1 MVSNLH
7 ETRTRPQIRIL
18 SSADYNLLPTRTYP
32 SPTSRRRIFANFSPE
47 QRPAKSD
54 ALGCKQPLPRQLP
67 CTTLRRWDGG
77 PCTTLR
83 RWDGGRLPCTTLR
96 RWDGGPCTTLRRWD
110 GGRFPDSSFW
120 ITALLPP
127 RAPSSPPG
135 PAPELFEDT
144 RLRLSMEHLPALR
157 GHSPTPLHGT
167 PLLPAP
173 RWHYRGT
180 LAAAFQRPTLGTG
193 TPVSTPP
200 GFGPPVT
207 TPAPTQPL
215 AATPSLMTSSARPSG
230 PDRPF
235 RLLRDSD
242 RPLRH
247 RPPRSR
253 SPQRSPDP
261 PGHSIAAASSGSAH
275 PPDYSDRLDTLNR
288 GTTHPPTTTG
298 FFAAPRLHL
307 IRPGSTLDGLP
318 RSPPDISGAPGC

>member
-1 MVSNLH
+1 MRNNES
-7 ETRTRPQIRIL
+7 RR
-18 SSADYNLLPTRTYP
+18 P
-32 SPTSRRRIFANFSPE
+32 SPQVYQRRPPRIRGPRSSLNVASLRKEVHANHKPSPA
-47 QRPAKSD
+47 PVD
-54 ALGCKQPLPRQLP
+54 PRQ
-67 CTTLRRWDGG
+67 
-77 PCTTLR
+77 
-83 RWDGGRLPCTTLR
+83 
-96 RWDGGPCTTLRRWD
+96 
-110 GGRFPDSSFW
+110 
-120 ITALLPP
+120 
-127 RAPSSPPG
+127 RAPPSPPG

-144 RLRLSMEHLPALR
+144 RLRISMEHCYYPLR
-157 GHSPTPLHGT
+157 AGT
-167 PLLPAP
+167 
-173 RWHYRGT
+173 
-180 LAAAFQRPTLGTG
+180 
-193 TPVSTPP
+193 
-200 GFGPPVT
+200 
-207 TPAPTQPL
+207 

-247 RPPRSR
+247 RPPRSC

-318 RSPPDISGAPGC
+318 RSPPEISGAPGC